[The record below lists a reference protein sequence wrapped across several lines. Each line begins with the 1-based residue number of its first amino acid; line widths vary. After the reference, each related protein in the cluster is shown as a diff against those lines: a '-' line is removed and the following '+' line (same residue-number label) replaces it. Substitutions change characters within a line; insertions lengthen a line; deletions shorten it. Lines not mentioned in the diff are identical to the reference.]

1 MKIRD
6 FSQENKKKTNPLVM
20 WPTHSGLAETFLV
33 LIETENA
40 PRGLAFT
47 LTIRFREVGKYRK
60 RLSLQ
65 GGG

>member
-6 FSQENKKKTNPLVM
+6 FSQEKQKKKRPLVM
-20 WPTHSGLAETFLV
+20 WPTYSGFAETFLV
-33 LIETENA
+33 LMETENA

-47 LTIRFREVGKYRK
+47 LTIRFREVGKDRK